1 MKHRQLPF
9 GYEMVGGKVCVSQ
22 QEADTVR
29 WIFQTYAG
37 GASYNRLTEL
47 LNARGIPYR
56 AGQRCW
62 NKNMVARIL
71 ANVAYTG
78 EQNYPEILDVEQY
91 QTARDSKAS
100 HTSAK
105 EPNPCTREI
114 RKLARCAVCGG
125 KIKITTTHE
134 GWYRWA
140 CTDCNTLKA
149 SAITPTVL
157 KNVTH
162 IYQALLSGTYELCES
177 HCEAKPDKSINQA
190 QNRLQQLLNVEE
202 YDEEAARA
210 AAFELAAARFDAA
223 GTEQYETMRIRYVLE
238 HTEQSEKLDTDLLRS
253 IASAILIHTNG
264 TVSIKLKNGQIL
276 ERSGAS

>member
-9 GYEMVGGKVCVSQ
+9 GYEMVGGKVCVSS

-37 GASYNRLTEL
+37 GASYSRLTER
-47 LNARGIPYR
+47 LNTRGIPYS
-56 AGQRCW
+56 AGRQRW

-71 ANVAYTG
+71 GNSTYTG
-78 EQNYPEILDVEQY
+78 EQDYPAILDAELFQ
-91 QTARDSKAS
+91 AAKDSKKI
-100 HTSAK
+100 HTSAQK
-105 EPNPCTREI
+105 PNSCAREI
-114 RKLARCAVCGG
+114 RKLALCAVCGERV
-125 KIKITTTHE
+125 KVTSTHE
-134 GWYRWA
+134 GWYRWTCPA
-140 CTDCNTLKA
+140 CNALEA
-149 SAITPTVL
+149 SAITPTIL

-162 IYQALLSGTYELCES
+162 IYQALLSGTYELHEL
-177 HCEAKPDKSINQA
+177 HCEAKPDKLINQA
-190 QNRLQQLLNVEE
+190 QNRLQQLLNAEE

-210 AAFELAAARFDAA
+210 AALELAAARFDAA